1 MLKKLRRKFIL
12 ITMALVLVML
22 TVIFSLVYSFTNAD
36 LEQQNIDT
44 MNRLS
49 QAVMKPGPVSQLP
62 QDTGAPWLALR
73 VSGGMISAVG
83 YTGYDLNDEGLLNEL
98 LGAVYADNQKEGML
112 ESYHLRYRV
121 LQGVQATTIVLLDI
135 SGHNASLRAL
145 IESCILI
152 GTISLIVF
160 WVISFFLAKWAI
172 KPVQTAWDRQRQ
184 FISDASHELKT
195 PLTVIMS
202 NAELITTQPDGQDAG
217 QYARNIQ
224 TMSYQM
230 KDLVE
235 GMLELSRVDN
245 GQVKTTFERLEFS
258 DLVGRSLLE
267 FEPVLFEKGLHLEA
281 IIQPDIYMTGSGR
294 YLKQL
299 IDVLLD
305 NAGKYSDPG
314 TVDVRLQKQGKTCL
328 LTVANPGT
336 PIPAHEQEKLFER
349 FYRSDEARSRTGSF
363 GLGLSIA
370 KSVVQEHG
378 GKIWVR
384 SNQSGNCFC
393 VQLPCE

>member
-1 MLKKLRRKFIL
+1 
-12 ITMALVLVML
+12 MALVLVML

-36 LEQQNIDT
+36 LKQQNMDS

-62 QDTGAPWLALR
+62 QDVGAPWFAMR
-73 VSGGMISAVG
+73 ITGGMITAVG
-83 YTGYDLNDEGLLNEL
+83 YTGYDLNDEALLNEL
-98 LGAVYADNQKEGML
+98 LAAVYADNKQEGVL
-112 ESYHLRYRV
+112 DSYQLRYRV
-121 LQGVQATTIVLLDI
+121 LGNKQSTTIVLLDI
-135 SGHNASLRAL
+135 SGHNASMRAL
-145 IESCILI
+145 IESSILI
-152 GTISLIVF
+152 GTLSLLAF
-160 WVISFFLAKWAI
+160 WVISFFLARWAI
-172 KPVQTAWDRQRQ
+172 KPVETAWDRQRQ

-202 NAELITTQPDGQDAG
+202 NAELITAQPEDVDATG
-217 QYARNIQ
+217 QYAKNIQ
-224 TMSYQM
+224 TMSHQM

-258 DLVGRSLLE
+258 NLVGRSVLE
-267 FEPVLFEKGLHLEA
+267 FEPVLFEKDLHLEA
-281 IIQPDIYMTGSGR
+281 DIQPDVYMTGSSR

-314 TVDVRLQKQGKTCL
+314 TVDVKLQKQGKTCL

-336 PIPAHEQEKLFER
+336 PIPADEQQKLFER
-349 FYRSDEARSRTGSF
+349 FYRSDQARSRTGSF

-370 KSVVQEHG
+370 KSVTEEHG
-378 GKIWVR
+378 GKIWVK
-384 SNQSGNCFC
+384 SNQTGNCFC